1 MTTNEKIAALRA
13 AAKAAG
19 ADGVLLMTSD
29 PHCSEYLP
37 DYYNALPWFSGF
49 TGENSTLVVNQHTSA
64 LWCDGRFYVQADKQL
79 AGTEI
84 QCMHAGS
91 AGVPTVAEYLTANFT
106 AGETLLLDGSCVPAT
121 LAEEYAAALAK
132 SGAALKSQDVASSI
146 WDATGERKPLPDTAC
161 ELLTPAQTGA
171 TAADRIAL
179 VRAELEKAGATAL
192 AVTGLDCVG
201 WLLNLR
207 ARDLPCTPLAV
218 AYALVTRE
226 ACTLFLADGRL
237 NAEDAATLAASGVTV
252 RGYNELVDAVHALP
266 ADEVFLVDEKA
277 TNYDLY
283 TALTAHKTVA
293 GADPIFA
300 LKGIKNPTEL
310 ENIRECHVRDG
321 VAVVRFQMDL
331 EKAIA
336 NGETLYETDIETMLQ
351 KRRAEM
357 PGYFEDS
364 FSTIAAYGANA
375 AMMHYHAEGDVNSKI
390 EPKGFLL
397 VDNGGQYDCGTTD
410 ITRTYTVGPLTDNER
425 RYYTYVL
432 QSHID
437 MARAVFLDYC
447 TGFALDTFARGPVW
461 AHKINYR
468 CGTGHGV
475 GFISGVHEGPQSLRP
490 NNPIIFK
497 PGMTIT
503 DEPGIYETDEVGIRI
518 ENELECIDLGDNQY
532 GHWLGFAPLTLVP
545 IDTTPVLV
553 DELSRDQI
561 TWLNNYHAH
570 VYEMLSPRLTEDEKV
585 WLKNKCAP
593 IGRSALKRP
602 PLRGGSREAGGG
614 ETYNKFSPSVSFAD
628 SSLPEGA
635 SWMPYK
641 TRYIPSKIFVQ
652 NHLCISRVKLVQ

>member
-132 SGAALKSQDVASSI
+132 SGAALKSQDVASAI

-226 ACTLFLADGRL
+226 ACTLFLANGRL

-570 VYEMLSPRLTEDEKV
+570 VYEMLSPRLTEDEKA

-593 IGRSALKRP
+593 IGR
-602 PLRGGSREAGGG
+602 
-614 ETYNKFSPSVSFAD
+614 
-628 SSLPEGA
+628 
-635 SWMPYK
+635 
-641 TRYIPSKIFVQ
+641 
-652 NHLCISRVKLVQ
+652 

>member
-19 ADGVLLMTSD
+19 GDGVLLMTSD

-161 ELLTPAQTGA
+161 ELLTPTQTGA

-331 EKAIA
+331 EKAMA

-364 FSTIAAYGANA
+364 FSTIAAYGTNA

-593 IGRSALKRP
+593 IGR
-602 PLRGGSREAGGG
+602 
-614 ETYNKFSPSVSFAD
+614 
-628 SSLPEGA
+628 
-635 SWMPYK
+635 
-641 TRYIPSKIFVQ
+641 
-652 NHLCISRVKLVQ
+652 

>member
-1 MTTNEKIAALRA
+1 
-13 AAKAAG
+13 
-19 ADGVLLMTSD
+19 
-29 PHCSEYLP
+29 
-37 DYYNALPWFSGF
+37 
-49 TGENSTLVVNQHTSA
+49 
-64 LWCDGRFYVQADKQL
+64 
-79 AGTEI
+79 
-84 QCMHAGS
+84 MHAGS

-106 AGETLLLDGSCVPAT
+106 AGETLLLEGSCVPAT

-331 EKAIA
+331 EKAMA
-336 NGETLYETDIETMLQ
+336 NDETLYETDIETMLQ

-364 FSTIAAYGANA
+364 FSTIAAYGTNA

-461 AHKINYR
+461 AHQINYR

-593 IGRSALKRP
+593 IGR
-602 PLRGGSREAGGG
+602 
-614 ETYNKFSPSVSFAD
+614 
-628 SSLPEGA
+628 
-635 SWMPYK
+635 
-641 TRYIPSKIFVQ
+641 
-652 NHLCISRVKLVQ
+652 

>member
-237 NAEDAATLAASGVTV
+237 NAEDAATLAASDVTV

-310 ENIRECHVRDG
+310 ENIHECHVRDG

-331 EKAIA
+331 ENAIA

-364 FSTIAAYGANA
+364 FSTIAAYGTNA

-593 IGRSALKRP
+593 IGR
-602 PLRGGSREAGGG
+602 
-614 ETYNKFSPSVSFAD
+614 
-628 SSLPEGA
+628 
-635 SWMPYK
+635 
-641 TRYIPSKIFVQ
+641 
-652 NHLCISRVKLVQ
+652 

>member
-1 MTTNEKIAALRA
+1 MIFLVYINKKERSVLTTNEKIAALRA

-310 ENIRECHVRDG
+310 ENIHECHVRDG

-364 FSTIAAYGANA
+364 FSTIAAYGTNA

-461 AHKINYR
+461 AHQINYR

-593 IGRSALKRP
+593 IGR
-602 PLRGGSREAGGG
+602 
-614 ETYNKFSPSVSFAD
+614 
-628 SSLPEGA
+628 
-635 SWMPYK
+635 
-641 TRYIPSKIFVQ
+641 
-652 NHLCISRVKLVQ
+652 

>member
-121 LAEEYAAALAK
+121 LAEEYTAALAK
-132 SGAALKSQDVASSI
+132 SGASLKSQDVASSI

-237 NAEDAATLAASGVTV
+237 NAEDTATLAANGVTV

-364 FSTIAAYGANA
+364 FSTIAAYGTNA
-375 AMMHYHAEGDVNSKI
+375 AMMHYHAEGEVDSVI
-390 EPKGFLL
+390 EPRGFLL

-410 ITRTYTVGPLTDNER
+410 ITRTYPVGPLTENER
-425 RYYTYVL
+425 KYYTWTL

-437 MARAVFLDYC
+437 IARAVFLDYC
-447 TGFALDTFARGPVW
+447 TGFALDSFARGPLW

-475 GFISGVHEGPQSLRP
+475 GYISSVHEGPQSLRP
-490 NNPIIFK
+490 QNPIVFK
-497 PGMTIT
+497 EGMTIT
-503 DEPGIYETDEVGIRI
+503 DEPGVYEADEVCIRI
-518 ENELECIDLGDNQY
+518 ENELECVDAGTNQY
-532 GHWLGFAPLTLVP
+532 GHWLKFEPLTLVP
-545 IDTTPVLV
+545 ISTEPVIV
-553 DELSRDQI
+553 DELTRDQI
-561 TWLNNYHAH
+561 NWLNAYHAH
-570 VYEMLSPRLTEDEKV
+570 VYEMLSPRLTEEEKT
-585 WLKNKCAP
+585 WLKAKTAP
-593 IGRSALKRP
+593 IDR
-602 PLRGGSREAGGG
+602 
-614 ETYNKFSPSVSFAD
+614 
-628 SSLPEGA
+628 
-635 SWMPYK
+635 
-641 TRYIPSKIFVQ
+641 
-652 NHLCISRVKLVQ
+652 